1 MITRLLYFQTKLR
14 NILLHIEK
22 LCIVN
27 GIRFYLQER
36 NHIIVQGNQT
46 LIIIFGKQHRNA
58 SSDTILRWVKKELLA
73 AEINITC
80 SKLTAVEQFPAVK

>member
-27 GIRFYLQER
+27 DIRFYLQER
-36 NHIIVQGNQT
+36 NRIIVQGNQT
-46 LIIIFGKQHRNA
+46 LIIIFGKRHRNA
-58 SSDTILRWVKKELLA
+58 LSDTILA

-80 SKLTAVEQFPAVK
+80 SKLAAVEQFPAVK